1 MLTDCNIF
9 PIDLLSILRTSEVV
23 PAIRWSDTELL
34 GRVYYLIGKTEYFE
48 RGCLT
53 CACRAEFL
61 AYLLF
66 SVLSPAKNGAQNKET
81 DGGKHFCCPA
91 KCFSQFSLCEFP
103 CVEGPRYVCASKF
116 QVEV

>member
-1 MLTDCNIF
+1 MKG
-9 PIDLLSILRTSEVV
+9 VV
-23 PAIRWSDTELL
+23 LPVLAEQ
-34 GRVYYLIGKTEYFE
+34 GYL
-48 RGCLT
+48 
-53 CACRAEFL
+53 L

-103 CVEGPRYVCASKF
+103 RVEGPRYVRVSKF
-116 QVEV
+116 QVEMSDNLLF